1 MKSFLQI
8 IFLSIV
14 GLFPYEKAFA
24 QYDLYTERILNFHSD
39 LVVDSLSNLTVTE
52 KIRVNALGVQIQR
65 GIFRVLPN
73 QRNIQEKT
81 FYVKY
86 KILSVKR
93 DGKEEDYHT
102 RKENGN
108 FVIYIGNKDVNLDR
122 GIYEYELTYE
132 TRNQIGFFEDFDE
145 LYWNV
150 NGNYWVFPIDQISAT
165 VHLPDGSKIIQNACY
180 KGVYRSSTQDCSVE
194 ILSKTSLK
202 WSAKKL
208 SPAEGLTIAIGIEK
222 GLIQEPVIPFYL
234 KKENLMKI
242 LGGILGV
249 LLVYFAIQWYR
260 FGIDP
265 PQPTIIPLFHPPRN
279 LSPASMGYLY
289 NGKYSNKYLTAAIV
303 NLAVKGYLKITE
315 IDTKKLLG
323 LLNKKSYKITKIK
336 SEHYLLSE
344 EEISV
349 LNNISGSLTID
360 GEYDS
365 NIYSMV
371 VNFQEKI
378 KSKHQKLLHSGNN
391 RKKVILPFLLISLVY
406 FFLLFSAY
414 IHLYNDG
421 KFIIGCILYVVL
433 FVIYT
438 IILSVPTLRYI
449 SFWVWIIPLAP
460 LLVFVGIYLLY
471 KSLDAFDLAYLFLSG
486 SLFLLTLFKYL
497 VEKPHID
504 LIRIKSEIEGFK
516 MYLTTAES
524 KLLQYHNHPNLT
536 PKVFEKLLPYA
547 IILGVDDIWG
557 EKFGKLLEQN
567 NMEYK
572 SSWYTGSY
580 HGFTSSFSS
589 TFGKSFTSTI
599 VSSSTTPS
607 SSGSGSGGGGFSGG
621 GGGGGGG
628 GGW

>member
-1 MKSFLQI
+1 MKGFLPI
-8 IFLSIV
+8 IFLGLV
-14 GLFPYEKAFA
+14 GLFPCEKAFA

-65 GIFRVLPN
+65 GIYRALPD

-86 KILSVKR
+86 KVLSVKR
-93 DGKEEDYHT
+93 DGKEEEYQT

-108 FVIYIGNKDVNLDR
+108 FVIYIGDKDVILDR

-132 TRNQIGFFEDFDE
+132 TKNQIGFFEDFDE

-150 NGNYWVFPIDQISAT
+150 NGNYWEFPVDTISAR
-165 VHLPDGSKIIQNACY
+165 VYFPKGSKILQQSCY
-180 KGVYRSSTQDCSVE
+180 KGLYGSTGQDCKVE
-194 ILSKTSLK
+194 SLSETSLK
-202 WSAKKL
+202 WSAQRL
-208 SPAEGLTIAIGIEK
+208 TASEGMTIAVGIEK
-222 GLIQEPVIPFYL
+222 GIIQEPELPFFL
-234 KKENLMKI
+234 KSENLMKI
-242 LGGILGV
+242 LGGILG
-249 LLVYFAIQWYR
+249 LILVFFGIQWYR

-265 PQPTIIPLFHPPRN
+265 RQPTVIPLFHPPRN

-315 IDTKKLLG
+315 VEKKTLLG
-323 LLNKKSYKITKIK
+323 LFTKKDYKITKIK
-336 SEHYLLSE
+336 SDPYLLSE
-344 EEISV
+344 EEISI
-349 LNNISGSLTID
+349 LNSISGTLDID

-365 NIYSMV
+365 KVNAMV
-371 VNFQEKI
+371 LNFQELVK
-378 KSKHQKLLHSGNN
+378 KKHKKLLHSGDN
-391 RKKVILPFLLISLVY
+391 RKKVILPFLMISLV
-406 FFLLFSAY
+406 FFFILISAY

-421 KFIIGCILYVVL
+421 KLILGCILYVVL
-433 FVIYT
+433 FVMYS
-438 IILSVPTLRYI
+438 IILSYPTLRYI
-449 SFWVWIIPLAP
+449 SFGVWIIPLAP
-460 LLVFVGIYLLY
+460 LLVFLGIYLLI

-486 SLFLLTLFKYL
+486 SFFLLTVFKYL

-504 LIRIKSEIEGFK
+504 FMRIKSEIEGFK

-536 PKVFEKLLPYA
+536 PSVFEKLLPYA
-547 IILGVDDIWG
+547 IVLGVDEIWG
-557 EKFGKLLEQN
+557 EKFEKLLEQN
-567 NMEYK
+567 KREYQ
-572 SSWYTGSY
+572 SSWYAGSY
-580 HGFTSSFSS
+580 HGFTINFS
-589 TFGKSFTSTI
+589 TNFAKSFTSTI